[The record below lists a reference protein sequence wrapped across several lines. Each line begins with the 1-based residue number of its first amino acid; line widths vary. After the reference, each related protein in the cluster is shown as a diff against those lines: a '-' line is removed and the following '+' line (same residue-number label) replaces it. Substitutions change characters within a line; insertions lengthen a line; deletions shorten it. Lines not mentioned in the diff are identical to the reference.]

1 MTNNGTAYSLP
12 TLPYGLDALEPVLSA
27 GLMDLHYNKH
37 HSSYVKKANELVGSL
52 AALPPDAD
60 ASPLLRSLSFNVSGH
75 VLHSLFWQSMS
86 PTSTKASDALKNE
99 IDRCFGSEANLRS
112 RLSSAVG
119 KLSGSGWAALV
130 WEPLAR
136 RLAVVQIH
144 DHQNEYIVGST
155 PLLVID
161 GWEHAYYLDYQ
172 SDRETWGRKFL
183 EVADWASAS
192 NRFETL
198 SPSTAKSTAV
208 AA

>member
-1 MTNNGTAYSLP
+1 MANNSIAYSLP
-12 TLPYGLDALEPVLSA
+12 TLPYELDALEPVLSA

-37 HSSYVKKANELVGSL
+37 HSSYVKKANGLIGSL

-75 VLHSLFWQSMS
+75 ALHSLFWQSMT
-86 PTSTKASDALKNE
+86 PTSTTASHALKGE
-99 IDRCFGSEANLRS
+99 IDRCFGSEENLHS
-112 RLSSAVG
+112 RLSSAIG

-130 WEPLAR
+130 WEPIAK
-136 RLAVVQIH
+136 RLVVVQIH

-172 SDRETWGRKFL
+172 SDRETWGKKFL

-192 NRFETL
+192 KRFETL
-198 SPSTAKSTAV
+198 SPSSTKSTAV